1 MTAHRMP
8 ILRRRACAV
17 ALAVAAATA
26 LAAPPQTVYRCGPD
40 GRQYSQTPCADGRP
54 VTVEDSRSA
63 EQQRAA
69 KDVAARDSKQAEKL
83 ADERRQRD
91 EAAKGQ
97 VAVGIK
103 PAQDA
108 AAASAPKRKAKAQTQ
123 AAESNMSPPMRA
135 APSPAKTQ

>member
-1 MTAHRMP
+1 MTAHRLP
-8 ILRRRACAV
+8 ILRRRACAA

-26 LAAPPQTVYRCGPD
+26 LAAPAQTVYRCGPD

>member
-1 MTAHRMP
+1 MTAYRLP
-8 ILRRRACAV
+8 ILRLRACAV

-123 AAESNMSPPMRA
+123 AAESNMSPPMRV